1 MKIERISKN
10 REVNRVYVEIDSM
23 PISLNPLLAN
33 DYISKFILSAMYEP
47 LIKDKNCSIQKL
59 DDLTYII
66 EIHQDFLGDSLLFL
80 KTIQFHLNKENSS
93 PYFKELI
100 CFKNALA
107 VYKKQLSP
115 DQIGVS
121 IVNHK
126 TFKVTLEYKIDYL
139 VELIQS
145 IFLAPVNTTTL
156 TENGPYKLFS
166 HEPNHIVLIRNMD
179 YFNFVDSLVAEVHF
193 ILNTN
198 INNSLSLYE
207 IGEIDITCN
216 TQFSHKNTHLMHF
229 EDFCQSELNL
239 FFLLKVKNRSLLEFI
254 YKEFP
259 REKIAKQLEGVVTPL
274 YNLLDFQ
281 SDTGNIKGNVK
292 DFDMLLAEEKLN
304 ISFANF
310 YPNNLIIKEIE
321 WLLTKKDISFVRCS
335 FEDFESFLST
345 KENPDIELSLV
356 MPTYVHYSSL
366 IKTFIYDYSIEL
378 QKEIID
384 AMNNNKLQKLAYLL
398 CKTQHYI
405 PLFKGKSMYL
415 KEPSLKGFHMNE
427 LGLLDLSKLT
437 YL

>member
-10 REVNRVYVEIDSM
+10 KEVNRVYVEIDSM

-47 LIKDKNCSIQKL
+47 LTKGKNCSIQKL

-80 KTIQFHLNKENSS
+80 KTIQFHLNEENYS

-100 CFKNALA
+100 CIKNALA
-107 VYKKQLSP
+107 VYKKCLSP

-121 IVNHK
+121 IINNK
-126 TFKVTLEYKIDYL
+126 TFKVTLEYKIDYF

-145 IFLAPVNTTTL
+145 IFLVPVNTTTL

-166 HEPNHIVLIRNMD
+166 HEANRIVLMRNME

-207 IGEIDITCN
+207 MGEIDITCN
-216 TQFSHKNTHLMHF
+216 TQFSHENTDLKNF
-229 EDFCQSELNL
+229 EDFCESELNL
-239 FFLLKVKNRSLLEFI
+239 YFLLKVKNRSLLEFI

-274 YNLLDFQ
+274 YNLLDFHAGMGDII
-281 SDTGNIKGNVK
+281 STVT
-292 DFDMLLAEEKLN
+292 DFDMPLEGEKLN
-304 ISFANF
+304 LSFANF

-321 WLLTKKDISFVRCS
+321 SLLTQKDISFVRRS
-335 FEDFESFLST
+335 FKDFESFLST

-356 MPTYVHYSSL
+356 MPTYAHYSSL
-366 IKTFIYDYSIEL
+366 IKTFIYDYSIDL
-378 QKEIID
+378 QKEIIE
-384 AMNNNKLQKLAYLL
+384 AMNNNELQKLTRLL
-398 CKTQHYI
+398 CMTQHYI
-405 PLFKGKSMYL
+405 PLLKGKSMYL
-415 KEPSLKGFHMNE
+415 KEPSLKEFHMNE